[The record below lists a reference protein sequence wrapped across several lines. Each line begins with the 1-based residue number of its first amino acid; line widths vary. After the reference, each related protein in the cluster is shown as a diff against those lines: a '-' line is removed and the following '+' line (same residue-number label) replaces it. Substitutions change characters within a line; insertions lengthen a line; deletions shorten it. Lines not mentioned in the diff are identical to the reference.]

1 MITQNREDYLR
12 AIFCLNEK
20 GAETVKSINIGEFL
34 KVSKPAVSEM
44 LKKLKEQE
52 YIEMTPYSK
61 ITLTFKGFQAAKKIT
76 YKHRV
81 IEVFLKETL
90 NLKGNKLH
98 EEAHKLEHSMSDEV
112 AKRMANFLK
121 NPKFCPCGDKIPN
134 IT

>member
-12 AIFCLNEK
+12 TIFCLNEQ
-20 GAETVKSINIGEFL
+20 GAETVKSMDVVQFL

-44 LKKLKEQE
+44 LKKFKEQG

-61 ITLTFKGFQAAKKIT
+61 ITLTKKGFQIAEKIT

-81 IEVFLKETL
+81 VEVFLKEIL

-98 EEAHKLEHSMSDEV
+98 EAAHKLEHSMSDEV
-112 AKRMANFLK
+112 AKRMADFLE
-121 NPKFCPCGDKIPN
+121 NPEFCPCGYKIPN